1 MDAIMTP
8 GDSKMIQCER
18 CRRQIPADDV
28 YPDKSMRLCED
39 CCLDLRIS
47 RKRKTHWQYVG
58 SIKGDYLTPAG
69 KSKRPCGGG
78 RS

>member
-1 MDAIMTP
+1 MAPDN
-8 GDSKMIQCER
+8 SKMILCER
-18 CRRQIPADDV
+18 CRRHIPADDV
-28 YPDKSMRLCED
+28 YLNNSKRLCED
-39 CCLDLRIS
+39 CCMDLRIT

-69 KSKRPCGGG
+69 KSKSPK